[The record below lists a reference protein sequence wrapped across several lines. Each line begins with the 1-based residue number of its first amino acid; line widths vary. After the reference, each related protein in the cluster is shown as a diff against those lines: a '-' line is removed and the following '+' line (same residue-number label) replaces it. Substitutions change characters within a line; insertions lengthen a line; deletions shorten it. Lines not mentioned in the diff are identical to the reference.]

1 MLSYEKYRFHGY
13 FKHKHVMRDFL
24 EKVNLALRPEE
35 AKSNDF
41 PGGAVDKNWSASAGD
56 TGLIPGLGRLH
67 MPQSD

>member
-1 MLSYEKYRFHGY
+1 
-13 FKHKHVMRDFL
+13 MRDFL